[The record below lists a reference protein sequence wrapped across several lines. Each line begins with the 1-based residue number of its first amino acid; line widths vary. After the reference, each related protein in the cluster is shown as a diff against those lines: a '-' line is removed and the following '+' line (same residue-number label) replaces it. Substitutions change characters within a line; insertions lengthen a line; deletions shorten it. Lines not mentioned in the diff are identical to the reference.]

1 MFWRISF
8 FCTDSQR
15 WVIGYCMYSNVGD
28 IVLETLY
35 SAESFASNEY
45 FELFTYTVAKE
56 WNALKL
62 IAKTFPERKSQV

>member
-1 MFWRISF
+1 
-8 FCTDSQR
+8 
-15 WVIGYCMYSNVGD
+15 MYSNVGD

-45 FELFTYTVAKE
+45 VELFTYTVAKE